1 MQESYRQ
8 IIQNKKKNRLGYN
21 KTTIKSS
28 EMQRKVDQNMG
39 KSQLSHQNHKK
50 DQTALQANQFPPIV
64 WAHTASPPPQNNQG
78 LHQSSKKAQGCL
90 RGRATS
96 PRS

>member
-8 IIQNKKKNRLGYN
+8 IIQNKKKNRPGYN
-21 KTTIKSS
+21 KTTIKSL

-50 DQTALQANQFPPIV
+50 D
-64 WAHTASPPPQNNQG
+64 
-78 LHQSSKKAQGCL
+78 
-90 RGRATS
+90 
-96 PRS
+96 

>member
-28 EMQRKVDQNMG
+28 EMQRKVDQN
-39 KSQLSHQNHKK
+39 KRK
-50 DQTALQANQFPPIV
+50 P
-64 WAHTASPPPQNNQG
+64 
-78 LHQSSKKAQGCL
+78 QSSHRKFKEK
-90 RGRATS
+90 
-96 PRS
+96 